1 MTAAPGRAVYPGRK
15 EQHEEIHLGQ
25 KGGRTADP
33 HRLEISNRR
42 YRIDTNVHSIGRR
55 TQW

>member
-33 HRLEISNRR
+33 HRLEISNSR